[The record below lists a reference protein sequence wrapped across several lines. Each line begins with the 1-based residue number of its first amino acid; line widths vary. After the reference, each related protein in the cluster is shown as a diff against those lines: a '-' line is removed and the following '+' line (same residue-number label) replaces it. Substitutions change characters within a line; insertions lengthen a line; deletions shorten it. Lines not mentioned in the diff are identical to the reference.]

1 MVNLLLTGHEGM
13 RGRMLG
19 FQLAHSLVIDQPAWD
34 RDLNKPDMDWLL
46 DMLPGTLLL
55 VDLLNLALTMMPLLP
70 LLVNLFLRLMD
81 QQVQGIPIW
90 ICDWRLYNCIYIEI

>member
-1 MVNLLLTGHEGM
+1 
-13 RGRMLG
+13 
-19 FQLAHSLVIDQPAWD
+19 
-34 RDLNKPDMDWLL
+34 MDWLL

-81 QQVQGIPIW
+81 QQVQGILGHL
-90 ICDWRLYNCIYIEI
+90 DLRLKVI

>member
-1 MVNLLLTGHEGM
+1 
-13 RGRMLG
+13 
-19 FQLAHSLVIDQPAWD
+19 
-34 RDLNKPDMDWLL
+34 MDWLL

-90 ICDWRLYNCIYIEI
+90 ICDWRLYNCI

>member
-70 LLVNLFLRLMD
+70 LLVNL
-81 QQVQGIPIW
+81 
-90 ICDWRLYNCIYIEI
+90 